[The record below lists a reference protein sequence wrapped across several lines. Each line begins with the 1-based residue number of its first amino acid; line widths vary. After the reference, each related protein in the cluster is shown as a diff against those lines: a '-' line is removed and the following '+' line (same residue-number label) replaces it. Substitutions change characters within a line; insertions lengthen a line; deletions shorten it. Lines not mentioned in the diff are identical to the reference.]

1 MSEEQKK
8 ILKMVAEGKV
18 TPDEADRLLS
28 ALKTS
33 KGKGR
38 FLRVRVFDK
47 GKEKTKVKV
56 DIPLSVL
63 KLASKIG
70 AAFKG
75 VIPEG
80 SKVNIHGREI
90 SWDEFTPE
98 MIDKIVEEI
107 NEGGRFTLVEVDDE
121 EKDECVEVYIE

>member
-18 TPDEADRLLS
+18 TPEEADRLLS

-107 NEGGRFTLVEVDDE
+107 SEGGRFTLVEVDDE